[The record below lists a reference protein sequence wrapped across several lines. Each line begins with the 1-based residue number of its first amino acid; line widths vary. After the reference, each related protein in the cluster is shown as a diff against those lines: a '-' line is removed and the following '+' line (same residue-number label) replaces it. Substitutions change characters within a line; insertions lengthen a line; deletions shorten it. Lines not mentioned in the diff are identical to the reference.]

1 MGNAA
6 AHISEERRK
15 CIMSRDFKRLAKGQF
30 SDRGPNLFGKS
41 FEVEQ
46 RLWHG
51 LERCGVPEVP
61 FWKGSKSTS
70 PRVAAIIG
78 AFLSEVMQFS
88 STLAH

>member
-15 CIMSRDFKRLAKGQF
+15 CIMNRDFKRLAKGQF

-41 FEVEQ
+41 FGVEQ

-61 FWKGSKSTS
+61 FGE
-70 PRVAAIIG
+70 AAKVHNAQIH
-78 AFLSEVMQFS
+78 AQPLDCVFHMR
-88 STLAH
+88 